1 MSALVSSCLG
11 SCVSDDWTG
20 TLKNEGWSRCAQDW
34 DYLAGFT
41 RGDRPYGTASDPLT
55 SIERAQCCGQE
66 GVYAG
71 AKTQTVIADWSN
83 IFLSGYKS
91 WAFCP
96 EGYFMQGLRRADSTS
111 QGINNFKH
119 ARCTKPATHPHYYG
133 QCYTENV
140 WNCLEA
146 RGLCAC
152 KAGFHLTGL
161 FKNECDSV
169 YCLEE
174 LRCCSMA
181 PNPDELNETSKTKA
195 RIMDITLTEIAKLG
209 YFFGYAYP
217 LGCRGQ
223 LPGDDYRRS
232 GDTWVADASSL
243 CSGVRTNERMQI
255 AYGDWSFAIKE
266 IVYGNPV
273 INDLTPETADSGTFY
288 NNEVT
293 PARQEVKRVI
303 KAVRSVTH
311 SVSSTFKNSHELNLQ
326 LTYTSPS
333 INLFGVDSGNFQF
346 SAGYKF
352 NYEASTTTKDETN
365 NEQSNTFSV
374 GAVKSVAPKSAVKW
388 SLIIAKQR
396 VSIPYTAIV
405 VAKFSV
411 GLSGWLHGSNY
422 HRDYFGTH
430 ANPVVNYRFGSSTVP
445 FYEALEEQNLESRRP
460 WMWYDVRR
468 IFPNA
473 EGTINYLKDEKN
485 YLFTV
490 TGRFDDVVG
499 SNAQFRWQTIPLGK
513 RDADT
518 GKVVANVG
526 DGAVKELTIVAQA
539 GPKDPPPANLIPPK
553 VDL

>member
-111 QGINNFKH
+111 EGINNFKH

-140 WNCLEA
+140 WNCLEV
-146 RGLCAC
+146 RGLCSC
-152 KAGFHLTGL
+152 KPGFHLTGL
-161 FKNECDSV
+161 FKSECDAL

-174 LRCCSMA
+174 LRCCAMA
-181 PNPDELNETSKTKA
+181 PIQVLKETSKIKS
-195 RIMDITLTEIAKLG
+195 RMMDITLKELAKLG

-217 LGCRGQ
+217 AGCKGQ
-223 LPGDDYRRS
+223 LPGDDYWKE
-232 GDTWVADASSL
+232 GETWVADASSL
-243 CSGVRTNERMQI
+243 CSGIRTNERL
-255 AYGDWSFAIKE
+255 K
-266 IVYGNPV
+266 IVYGQWSFGMTDIKYGDP
-273 INDLTPETADSGTFY
+273 IIQELKPETVDSGTFY
-288 NNEVT
+288 NEDIT
-293 PARQEVKRVI
+293 SAEQTISRE
-303 KAVRSVTH
+303 AVSIRTVTH
-311 SVSSTFKNSHELNLQ
+311 TAESTFKNSHELNLQ
-326 LTYTSPS
+326 LTYNSPS
-333 INLFGVDSGNFQF
+333 ISLGPINLGKLQF

-352 NYEASTTTKDETN
+352 NYEKSTTTTDVTGSQ
-365 NEQSNTFSV
+365 QSSTFSLESSKTLEPNT
-374 GAVKSVAPKSAVKW
+374 AAKW
-388 SLIIAKQR
+388 KFVLAKQR
-396 VSIPYTAIV
+396 VSIPYTATV

-411 GLSGWLHGSNY
+411 EFQGWLHGLNLHS
-422 HRDYFGTH
+422 DYYLKHT
-430 ANPVVNYRFGSSTVP
+430 NPVINYRFGDANVP
-445 FYEALEEQNLESRRP
+445 FYEALKTQSVQNSLP
-460 WMWYDVRR
+460 WMWYQVKSNFLDAKQA
-468 IFPNA
+468 ID
-473 EGTINYLKDEKN
+473 YLIDQNN

-499 SNAQFRWQTIPLGK
+499 TNVEFKWDTIPLTK
-513 RDADT
+513 RD
-518 GKVVANVG
+518 VS
-526 DGAVKELTIVAQA
+526 
-539 GPKDPPPANLIPPK
+539 
-553 VDL
+553 